1 MSSHQQDLPDATLLC
16 RYVSLGRFTEGQ
28 FPADR
33 DTSLPSRTA
42 SAMNSSVD
50 HLAHADDRYEKP
62 DLQAGYLRVSFPMST
77 FTP

>member
-33 DTSLPSRTA
+33 
-42 SAMNSSVD
+42 NYQ
-50 HLAHADDRYEKP
+50 LAISHRFGHELERFGARH
-62 DLQAGYLRVSFPMST
+62 
-77 FTP
+77 